1 MIELLVQQFSLLLNK
16 PKADNFLLNTY
27 QKCLIVHKE
36 SAKYTANE
44 VKPKQKLKQRKRK
57 TKMRKR
63 LS

>member
-1 MIELLVQQFSLLLNK
+1 MIELLVQQFSLVLNK
-16 PKADNFLLNTY
+16 PKTNNFLSNTH

-36 SAKYTANE
+36 SAKYMANE

-57 TKMRKR
+57 TKMRKH